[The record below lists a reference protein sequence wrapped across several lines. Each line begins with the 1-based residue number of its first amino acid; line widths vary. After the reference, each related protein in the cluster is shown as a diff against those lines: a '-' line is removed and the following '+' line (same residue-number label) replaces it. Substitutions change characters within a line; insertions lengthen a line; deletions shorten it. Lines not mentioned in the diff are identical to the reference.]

1 MSNEKE
7 DKNKNE
13 PDPGEM
19 KVEGSDSVST
29 DAVAA
34 KSLIEDTLMDL
45 PGIIF
50 KVKPCTEKHF
60 IYSIESQ
67 DTSMPQ
73 IFWQKYNSSL
83 GL

>member
-45 PGIIF
+45 PELF
-50 KVKPCTEKHF
+50 SKSTLAQKKHF

-67 DTSMPQ
+67 DTPVPQ
-73 IFWQKYNSSL
+73 KL
-83 GL
+83 

>member
-34 KSLIEDTLMDL
+34 KSLIEIL
-45 PGIIF
+45 
-50 KVKPCTEKHF
+50 
-60 IYSIESQ
+60 
-67 DTSMPQ
+67 
-73 IFWQKYNSSL
+73 
-83 GL
+83 